1 MAKKR
6 GMYSTIQRNDFYKY
20 FFVIIFVLLAFL
32 SFIVLRPFM
41 NTILASAVVA
51 YVFYLPYKLL
61 NRVIPNKTISALIV
75 SLVIILLLLI
85 PVVFLLKMSTDEA
98 QYVYLR
104 VKQKILS
111 GELVNIECPDGVQTR
126 LCRTTLVLK
135 QFLLDPD
142 VQYYLKDILSRTT
155 TYIVN
160 KTSEFILSLPQMML
174 EIAIT
179 FFIVF
184 YLLKDGP
191 ELTQKFKNLI
201 PMTPVHQGHVY
212 AKLKDTAFAVLYG
225 SILIAA
231 IQGALGA
238 LGFWVVGIKAPW
250 LWGIVMI
257 VFALIPFVGTT
268 MIWLPAGI
276 LLIVQGLAM
285 GEAMLIWKGIG
296 LIIYGII
303 IVSSI
308 DNVLKPKII
317 GSKAGMHPV
326 LILLGV
332 LGGLAVFGFAG
343 FLIGPM
349 ILAASKAFLDLY
361 EKEKSPVHDGAKTA

>member
-6 GMYSTIQRNDFYKY
+6 EFYSTIQKSDFYKY

-61 NRVIPNKTISALIV
+61 HRVIPNKTLSALIV

-85 PVVFLLKMSTDEA
+85 PIGFLLKMSTDQA

-104 VKQKILS
+104 LKQKILS
-111 GELVNIECPDGVQTR
+111 GEIVNIDCPDGVQTR
-126 LCRTTLVLK
+126 LCKSTLFLNE
-135 QFLLDPD
+135 FLLDAN
-142 VQYYLKDILSRTT
+142 VQYYLKDILGRTT

-160 KTSEFILSLPQMML
+160 KTSEFILSLPKMML
-174 EIAIT
+174 QIAIT

-191 ELTQKFKNLI
+191 ELTQKFKRLI

-212 AKLKDTAFAVLYG
+212 TKLKDTAFAVLYG

-231 IQGALGA
+231 VQGALGA

-250 LWGIVMI
+250 LWGIVMM

-308 DNVLKPKII
+308 DNILKPKII

-361 EKEKSPVHDGAKTA
+361 EREKAPTHDGLSS

>member
-6 GMYSTIQRNDFYKY
+6 SFYTTVQKSEFYKY

-32 SFIVLRPFM
+32 SFLVLKPFM

-61 NRVIPNKTISALIV
+61 HRIIPNKTISALIV

-85 PVVFLLKMSTDEA
+85 PIGFLLKMSTDEA
-98 QYVYLR
+98 QYLYIR

-111 GELVNIECPDGVQTR
+111 GEILNIECPNGVQTR
-126 LCRTTLVLK
+126 LCKTTLVLK

-142 VQYYLKDILSRTT
+142 VQYYLKDILARTT
-155 TYIVN
+155 TFFVN
-160 KTSEFILSLPQMML
+160 KTSEFILSLPRMML
-174 EIAIT
+174 QIAIT

-191 ELTQKFKNLI
+191 ELTQKFKQLI

-212 AKLKDTAFAVLYG
+212 TKLKDTAFAVLYG

-250 LWGIVMI
+250 LWGLIMT

-276 LLIVQGLAM
+276 ILIVQGA
-285 GEAMLIWKGIG
+285 ANSDPMLIWKGIG

-308 DNVLKPKII
+308 DNILKPKII
-317 GSKAGMHPV
+317 GTKAGMHPV

-332 LGGLAVFGFAG
+332 LGGMAVFGFAG

-361 EKEKSPVHDGAKTA
+361 EKEKAPIYNGAHE